1 MKRYRVQVNGK
12 SYDVE
17 VEEVGE
23 RAVAP
28 AAPSK
33 PAAPA
38 STAAPAPVQAV
49 PAAAGDEVIVSPMPG
64 KIVSVEVKQ
73 GQAVKEGDLIFVLEA
88 MKMENDIVC
97 GRAGTVKE
105 IRVAANAQVNTGDVL
120 AVIG

>member
-12 SYDVE
+12 SYEVE

-23 RAVAP
+23 STTVN

-33 PAAPA
+33 AA
-38 STAAPAPVQAV
+38 AAAQQPVPAPVQLV

-88 MKMENDIVC
+88 MKMENDILC

-105 IRVAANAQVNTGDVL
+105 IRVTGNAQVNTGDVL
-120 AVIG
+120 AIIG

>member
-23 RAVAP
+23 SATVN

-33 PAAPA
+33 PAAAAP
-38 STAAPAPVQAV
+38 TAAPAPVHVV
-49 PAAAGDEVIVSPMPG
+49 PAAAGDEVVVSPMPG

-73 GQAVKEGDLIFVLEA
+73 GQAVKEGELIFVLEA
-88 MKMENDIVC
+88 MKMENDILC

-105 IRVAANAQVNTGDVL
+105 IRVAGNAQVNTGDVL
-120 AVIG
+120 AIIG

>member
-12 SYDVE
+12 SFEVE
-17 VEEVGE
+17 VEEVSGS
-23 RAVAP
+23 ATVN

-33 PAAPA
+33 EAAAAPQ
-38 STAAPAPVQAV
+38 PVQVV

-88 MKMENDIVC
+88 MKMENDILC

-105 IRVAANAQVNTGDVL
+105 IRVTGNAQVNTGDVL
-120 AVIG
+120 AIIG

>member
-12 SYDVE
+12 SYEVE
-17 VEEVGE
+17 VEEVSGS
-23 RAVAP
+23 ATVN

-33 PAAPA
+33 AAAAAPQPV
-38 STAAPAPVQAV
+38 PAPVQVV

-73 GQAVKEGDLIFVLEA
+73 GQAVKEGELIFVLEA
-88 MKMENDIVC
+88 MKMENDILC

-105 IRVAANAQVNTGDVL
+105 IRVTGNAQVNTGDVL
-120 AVIG
+120 AIIG